1 MNLELGRTP
10 KSPGSGAAPR
20 IIVFG
25 NEKGGSG
32 KSTAAVQVAIGLLR
46 RGHAVATLDL
56 DARQGTLSRYM
67 SNREAHGGLPMP
79 VHAAILPSKLNDL
92 AQAAAAD
99 REAFETT
106 LSGLGNI
113 EFVIADTP
121 GNDTGLSR
129 LAHARADTLVT
140 PINDSF
146 IDFDLLA
153 RVDPKT
159 RRILGPSV
167 YAELV
172 WDRRKERAM
181 ARGAPIDWIVM
192 RNRLGHSEARNK
204 REMGEALDE
213 LARRIGFR
221 VAQGFGERVIFRE
234 LFLSGLT
241 LFDLGASVG
250 GPALAMSH
258 VAGRQE
264 ARALIDAI
272 LAGPPR
278 RNAPAPA
285 Q

>member
-1 MNLELGRTP
+1 MR
-10 KSPGSGAAPR
+10 SPRRPFGPQ

-56 DARQGTLSRYM
+56 DARQGTLSRYLA
-67 SNREAHGGLPMP
+67 NREAHGDLPVP
-79 VHAAILPSKLNDL
+79 PHLAITLGALP
-92 AQAAAAD
+92 AAD
-99 REAFETT
+99 EAALDAALAGF
-106 LSGLGNI
+106 GDR
-113 EFVIADTP
+113 EFVIVDTP
-121 GNDTGLSR
+121 GSNSQLGR

-153 RVDPKT
+153 KVDPAT

-167 YAELV
+167 YAEEV

-181 ARGAPIDWIVM
+181 AGGGPIDWIVM
-192 RNRLGHSEARNK
+192 RNRLGYSESRNK
-204 REMGEALDE
+204 REMGQALAE
-213 LARRIGFR
+213 LAKRIGFR
-221 VAQGFGERVIFRE
+221 VAPGFSERVIFRE

-241 LFDLGASVG
+241 LFDLGGAVG
-250 GPALAMSH
+250 GPPLAMSH
-258 VAGRQE
+258 IAGRQE

-272 LAGPPR
+272 LAGPK
-278 RNAPAPA
+278 PASRPSAEPA
-285 Q
+285 A

>member
-1 MNLELGRTP
+1 MNPDPAVP
-10 KSPGSGAAPR
+10 K

-67 SNREAHGGLPMP
+67 ANRAAHGGLPMP
-79 VHAAILPSKLNDL
+79 VHAEILPSRLNDAAL
-92 AQAAAAD
+92 ATEAD
-99 REAFETT
+99 RSAVVAALAGFQ
-106 LSGLGNI
+106 GMDY
-113 EFVIADTP
+113 VIVDTP
-121 GNDTGLSR
+121 GNDTNLSR

-159 RRILGPSV
+159 RHILGPSV

-204 REMGEALDE
+204 KEMGEALDA
-213 LARRIGFR
+213 LAKRIGFR
-221 VAQGFGERVIFRE
+221 VAEGFGERVIFRE

-241 LFDLGASVG
+241 LFDLGAATG

-264 ARALIDAI
+264 ARALIETI
-272 LAGPPR
+272 LAGPPLR
-278 RNAPAPA
+278 SPAKSA